1 VAPAAVAVVTRPE
14 DQRLDRAKLLKSL
27 GATAAAIGI
36 PAVGAEAAAAAQGPG
51 FMEPHP
57 RWRFVVINHATTNPF
72 FVPTRFGIQ
81 DASRH
86 YGTTYQW
93 TGSTRSDVGEMVKA
107 MRRAIE
113 GGADGIAVSVID
125 RRAFNKPTAEA
136 LRRGIPVVSYNA
148 DGGLGNKRL
157 AYVGQDLYQS
167 GLKFGARI
175 VELVRDGD
183 VFLFIATPGQLNIQP
198 RIDGALDAIKDSGKP
213 IRAMVVATGPDVVK
227 ERALIEATYVK
238 HKSLRGMFAVDGGST
253 QGVADVMRKHR
264 LRRRGVRAGGY
275 DLLPRTLRSI
285 ADGHLDFTIDQQPY
299 LQGFVPIFQLF
310 MAKYSA
316 GLVAPSDTNTGL
328 LFVTRSNVRPYLTTT
343 TRYEGSSAFSEYP
356 VT

>member
-1 VAPAAVAVVTRPE
+1 MPTGS
-14 DQRLDRAKLLKSL
+14 AKPS
-27 GATAAAIGI
+27 
-36 PAVGAEAAAAAQGPG
+36 G
-51 FMEPHP
+51 FVEPHP
-57 RWRFVVINHATTNPF
+57 RWRFVLVNHATTNPF
-72 FVPTRFGIQ
+72 FVPTRYGIQ
-81 DASRH
+81 DACKH
-86 YGTTYQW
+86 YGAAYEW

-107 MRRAIE
+107 MRRAIDSR
-113 GGADGIAVSVID
+113 ADGIALSVID
-125 RRAFNKPTAEA
+125 RRAFNKLTTEA

-148 DGGLGNKRL
+148 DGGVGNERL
-157 AYVGQDLYQS
+157 AYIGQDLYQS

-183 VFLFIATPGQLNIQP
+183 VFLFIATPGQLNVQP
-198 RIDGALDAIKDSGKP
+198 RVDGALDAIKDSGKP
-213 IRAMVVATGPDVVK
+213 IRASVVATGPDVAA
-227 ERALIEATYVK
+227 ERARIEATYLS
-238 HKSLRGMFAVDGGST
+238 HKNLRGMFAVDAGST
-253 QGVADVMRKHR
+253 QGIADVMRKHR

-285 ADGHLDFTIDQQPY
+285 AEGHLDFTIDQQPY
-299 LQGFVPIFQLF
+299 LQGFLPIFQLF
-310 MAKYSA
+310 MVKYTA

>member
-1 VAPAAVAVVTRPE
+1 MRSRAAP
-14 DQRLDRAKLLKSL
+14 
-27 GATAAAIGI
+27 
-36 PAVGAEAAAAAQGPG
+36 
-51 FMEPHP
+51 
-57 RWRFVVINHATTNPF
+57 
-72 FVPTRFGIQ
+72 
-81 DASRH
+81 
-86 YGTTYQW
+86 
-93 TGSTRSDVGEMVKA
+93 
-107 MRRAIE
+107 
-113 GGADGIAVSVID
+113 DGIAVSVID

-148 DGGLGNKRL
+148 DGGVGNKRL

-213 IRAMVVATGPDVVK
+213 IRATVVATGPDVGK
-227 ERALIEATYVK
+227 ERALIEATYLK

-264 LRRRGVRAGGY
+264 LRKRGVRAGGY
-275 DLLPRTLRSI
+275 DLLPRTLRAI

-299 LQGFVPIFQLF
+299 LQGFLPIFQLF
-310 MAKYSA
+310 MAKYTA
-316 GLVAPSDTNTGL
+316 GLVAPSETNTGL
-328 LFVTRSNVRPYLTTT
+328 LFVTRQQRAAVPDDHDALRGQL
-343 TRYEGSSAFSEYP
+343 AFSEYP